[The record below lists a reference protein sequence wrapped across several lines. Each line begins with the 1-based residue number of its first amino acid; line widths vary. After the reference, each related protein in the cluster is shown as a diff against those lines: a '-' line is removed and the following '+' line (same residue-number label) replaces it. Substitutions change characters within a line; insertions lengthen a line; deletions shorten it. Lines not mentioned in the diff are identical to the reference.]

1 MTIRS
6 KRPTG
11 QGGAASEPGSDHEH
25 PLSLQALQ
33 MLDLIDRRGSFAA
46 AAAAL
51 GKVPS
56 ALSYQVR
63 RLEETLDVLLF
74 DRRGARA
81 RPTAA
86 GRELLREGRRLLN
99 DADDL
104 TGRVRQLATGWEYE
118 LRVAVDA
125 TIPFERLIALIDDFH
140 AQGSPT
146 RLRISQEVLYGGWD
160 ALIEGRAD
168 LVIGAPYDAP
178 AAATVSGR
186 FGMQV
191 MGEVRFVWCVAPFH
205 PLATHPEP
213 ITHEVLRSHR
223 AVAIADTSRDLP
235 AHTTGLLVGQPL
247 LTVASFE
254 QKLAAQLAGL
264 GCGYLPEA
272 LARPYIQ
279 AGRLLSRR
287 LAEPRARTLSRYAW
301 RKSSA
306 GRALAWWLGRL
317 AVARVR
323 QRLLTVSASSTNS
336 AVRIPGELAGS
347 RLLPSSSDRL
357 PENVTT
363 SRGRA
368 ASRAARAL

>member
-1 MTIRS
+1 
-6 KRPTG
+6 
-11 QGGAASEPGSDHEH
+11 
-25 PLSLQALQ
+25 

-99 DADDL
+99 EADDL
-104 TGRVRQLATGWEYE
+104 AGRVRQLASGWEQE
-118 LRVAVDA
+118 LRIAVDA
-125 TIPFERLIALIDDFH
+125 TLPFDRLIPLIDDFH
-140 AQGSPT
+140 AQGTPT
-146 RLRISQEVLYGGWD
+146 RLRIAQEVLYGGWD

-178 AAATVSGR
+178 AAAAHSGR

-191 MGEVRFVWCVAPFH
+191 MGEVRFVWCIAPSH
-205 PLATHPEP
+205 PLATQAEP
-213 ITHEVLRSHR
+213 ISSEVLRGYR
-223 AVAIADTSRDLP
+223 AVAIADTSRDMP

-254 QKLAAQLAGL
+254 QKLAAQLSGL
-264 GCGYLPEA
+264 GCGYLPEV
-272 LARPYIQ
+272 LARPYLQ
-279 AGRLLSRR
+279 SGQLVSRR

-301 RKSSA
+301 RKSPA
-306 GRALAWWLGRL
+306 GKALAWWLGRL

-323 QRLLTVSASSTNS
+323 QRLLSVS
-336 AVRIPGELAGS
+336 
-347 RLLPSSSDRL
+347 LPSA
-357 PENVTT
+357 
-363 SRGRA
+363 RGA
-368 ASRAARAL
+368 NTLSGAESAARPHPGHRLQRAS